1 MGVLLML
8 KLSVVNDWMVGMVV
22 VMVMG
27 MIEVNVE

>member
-1 MGVLLML
+1 MRVLLML
-8 KLSVVNDWMVGMVV
+8 LSVVNDWMVGMVV